1 MNRKETIALA
11 EKMGIRVS
19 TMKNPVFKRRIDWL
33 MESMGDGKTEEEL
46 RQNLSDMIM
55 EDSHT
60 IKNNLAVLP
69 YQFDE
74 LIDETGAVPEYGT
87 PEWQENH
94 NISNEY
100 WETYHKE
107 KAGE

>member
-1 MNRKETIALA
+1 
-11 EKMGIRVS
+11 
-19 TMKNPVFKRRIDWL
+19 
-33 MESMGDGKTEEEL
+33 
-46 RQNLSDMIM
+46 MIM

-74 LIDETGAVPEYGT
+74 LIDETGAVPEYGP

-94 NISNEY
+94 NISHEY

>member
-1 MNRKETIALA
+1 
-11 EKMGIRVS
+11 
-19 TMKNPVFKRRIDWL
+19 

-46 RQNLSDMIM
+46 RQNLTDMIM

-60 IKNNLAVLP
+60 IKNKLAVLP

-87 PEWQENH
+87 PEWQANH

-100 WETYHKE
+100 WKGKE
-107 KAGE
+107 